1 MSDDPQFLEAELARL
16 ADGSLPASREAELR
30 DEVRGSPA
38 LARALA
44 EQEQAINLVA
54 SADVAAPDSL
64 RRWLDQQTDGSPRK
78 QPDRGWLRWRPR
90 IAIPALAIGL
100 AAVAA
105 AVVVAVS
112 GSAAPTLG
120 QATQAALAPATLPPP
135 SATAGGAMTID
146 VSAGGI
152 PFPYWERT
160 VGWRTTGARTDVLS
174 GRHAVTVFYGG
185 HAGHRVGYT
194 IVTGAPLAVHGGTT
208 VTHDGI
214 PFTFIHDG
222 SANVVTWVRSGHT
235 CVIAGRQIDNQT
247 LLKLATADIPT

>member
-1 MSDDPQFLEAELARL
+1 MSDDSQFLEAELARL
-16 ADGSLPASREAELR
+16 ADGSLPESREAELR
-30 DEVRGSPA
+30 DAVRHSPD

-44 EQEQAINLVA
+44 DQEHAFNLVR

-64 RRWLDQQTDGSPRK
+64 RQWLDQQTDVAQPR
-78 QPDRGWLRWRPR
+78 QSDRGRLRWRPR

-100 AAVAA
+100 AAATA
-105 AVVVAVS
+105 AVAVAVS
-112 GSAAPTLG
+112 GSSAPTLG

-135 SATAGGAMTID
+135 SETSSGAMTID

-152 PFPYWERT
+152 RFPYWTRT
-160 VGWRTTGARTDVLS
+160 IGWRTTGARTDSLT

-185 HAGHRVGYT
+185 RAGHRVGYT
-194 IVTGAPLAVHGGTT
+194 IVTGAPLPVHGGTT
-208 VTHDGI
+208 VTRDGI
-214 PFTFIHDG
+214 PFTFIRDG
-222 SANVVTWVRSGHT
+222 SANAVTWVRSGHT